1 MSLTT
6 SYSTKPARAETSV
19 HLAGDRI
26 LRIVTTKAQ
35 TGHLTTRATVATV
48 EGNNLVF
55 ALFRDFNETL
65 VRSLL
70 RATDGNVRRQHE
82 SVLATVAQLTL
93 RANQFYELLEGRACD
108 QPCSTPLAATIDVQ
122 PNQSSLIGTV
132 TPSPWPSRASGTG
145 TAS

>member
-1 MSLTT
+1 MSSTT
-6 SYSTKPARAETSV
+6 TYSTKPARAETNV

-35 TGHLTTRATVATV
+35 TGHLSTRATVATV
-48 EGNNLVF
+48 EGSSLVF

-82 SVLATVAQLTL
+82 SVLTTVAQLTL
-93 RANQFYELLEGRACD
+93 RANQFYELLEGGARD
-108 QPCSTPLAATIDVQ
+108 QPCSTPSTATA
-122 PNQSSLIGTV
+122 N
-132 TPSPWPSRASGTG
+132 A
-145 TAS
+145 